1 MPVTLVGFGETV
13 RPVGAPLRVRL
24 TGSAKPL
31 ILASVTVAVV
41 LAPACTLTGDGA
53 TDTPMA
59 GAVDVNVAVTAVPKS
74 FGVSVQVS
82 AVPTHDPDQLAKA
95 LPVAGAAV
103 RVTCVSASNGGLQT
117 LPQLM
122 PAGVDVTVPD
132 PEPALTTVTT
142 GRAFFTVR
150 LSDGHGPSVPSV
162 SLPTSGSE
170 VRGARCDVGIA
181 GGRKRHN
188 GRRNPRCERRR
199 IERRGDAATQDGY
212 DDGDGS
218 L

>member
-1 MPVTLVGFGETV
+1 M
-13 RPVGAPLRVRL
+13 
-24 TGSAKPL
+24 
-31 ILASVTVAVV
+31 
-41 LAPACTLTGDGA
+41 
-53 TDTPMA
+53 
-59 GAVDVNVAVTAVPKS
+59 
-74 FGVSVQVS
+74 
-82 AVPTHDPDQLAKA
+82 PTHDPDQLVKA

-103 RVTCVSASNGGLQT
+103 RVTCVSASNDGLQT

-150 LSDGHGPSVPSV
+150 LSDGSGPSVPSV
-162 SLPTSGSE
+162 SPAFVLPCRAMVPSI
-170 VRGARCDVGIA
+170 RQ
-181 GGRKRHN
+181 
-188 GRRNPRCERRR
+188 
-199 IERRGDAATQDGY
+199 AATQDGY

>member
-1 MPVTLVGFGETV
+1 M
-13 RPVGAPLRVRL
+13 
-24 TGSAKPL
+24 
-31 ILASVTVAVV
+31 TVAVV

-59 GAVDVNVAVTAVPKS
+59 GAVDVNVAVTEVPKS

-82 AVPTHDPDQLAKA
+82 AVPTHDPDQLVKA

-103 RVTCVSASNGGLQT
+103 RVTCVSASNSVVQT

-132 PEPALTTVTT
+132 PEPALTTATP

-150 LSDGHGPSVPSV
+150 LSDGHGPSVCSV
-162 SLPTSGSE
+162 SLPTSATKYGVLDAMSASLAAVSVTTVEETPGASDGGSYVAVTPRLKTGTTMVTVPCAPLPLRE
-170 VRGARCDVGIA
+170 RVRVAVA
-181 GGRKRHN
+181 LF
-188 GRRNPRCERRR
+188 P
-199 IERRGDAATQDGY
+199 
-212 DDGDGS
+212 
-218 L
+218 